1 MKPLNLLL
9 PCLCFVLLN
18 SCSGPAETVKPL
30 SLHPRNPHYFI
41 FREKPLILIGST
53 EHYGAVLNL
62 DFDYGTYLDELASM
76 DLNITRTFSGI
87 YVEPS
92 GAFNI
97 KMNTLAPAY
106 GRFICPWARSTSSG
120 YANGGNKFDL
130 SKWDEA
136 YFARLKDFIGQ
147 AGKRNII
154 VELDLF
160 SNFYDTVQWKLSPLY
175 FSNNV
180 NGITRIT
187 DQKEVLSLQHP
198 ELLKVQEKMVRKIVA
213 ELKDFD
219 NLYYE
224 VCNEPYFGD
233 TTALKQWESYMTG
246 IVTDAEKNFRNKH
259 LISNN
264 VANHHRFVPQPRSGV
279 SVYNF
284 HYARPPVTVAMNY
297 HLNMPLGD
305 NETGF
310 DGIGG
315 TTYRKEAWNFIL
327 AGGALFNHLDY
338 SFTSENEDGSLIVE
352 EGQPGGGSKE
362 LRNQFRILAKFM
374 KSVGY
379 LNMKPVSREIIRYDD
394 QVITN
399 IQGLADNANET
410 ALYISRKDT
419 LSASSGFEIKLPAG
433 SYRLTWTDTRTG
445 ENSTSEVSVS
455 VAGWTTVTTPQFS
468 DDIALTIIRKP

>member
-1 MKPLNLLL
+1 MNKNLFLIAASSILLL
-9 PCLCFVLLN
+9 TACGVTGSSF
-18 SCSGPAETVKPL
+18 KPL
-30 SLHPRNPHYFI
+30 SVHPDNPHYFL
-41 FREKPLILIGST
+41 FKDKPCILIGST

-62 DFDYGTYLDELASM
+62 DFDYVTYLDELQSM
-76 DLNITRTFSGI
+76 GLNITRTFSGI
-87 YVEPS
+87 YVEPA

-106 GRFICPWARSTSSG
+106 GRFICPWARSPISG
-120 YANGGNKFDL
+120 YTNGGNKFDL
-130 SKWDEA
+130 TKWDEA
-136 YFARLKDFIGQ
+136 YFARLKDFITQ

-160 SNFYDTVQWKLSPLY
+160 SNFYDTIQWKLSPLY

-180 NGITRIT
+180 NSIIRIT
-187 DQKEVLSLQHP
+187 DHKEVLSLQHP
-198 ELLKVQEKMVRKIVA
+198 ELLEVQEKMVRKIVA

-233 TTALKQWESYMTG
+233 TTALKKWESHMTG

-264 VANHHRFVPQPRSGV
+264 VANHHRFVPEPRSGV

-297 HLNMPLGD
+297 HLNLPLGD

-310 DGIGG
+310 DGIVG
-315 TTYRKEAWNFIL
+315 TTYRKEAWNFTL

-338 SFTSENEDGSLIVE
+338 SFTAENEDGSFIVK

-362 LRNQFRILAKFM
+362 LRNQFRILAEFM

-399 IQGLADNANET
+399 IQGLSDKANEI

-419 LSASSGFEIKLPAG
+419 LLASSGFEINLPAG
-433 SYRLTWTDTRTG
+433 SYRLTWTDTKTG
-445 ENSTSEVSVS
+445 EKSTSEVSVS
-455 VAGWTTVTTPQFS
+455 VTGWIPVTTPQFT